1 MTKIYGQSDDLIE
14 FEGDID
20 DEVNISSIDN
30 SESRPMILTFDE
42 QTKVEI
48 SYIDGEWK
56 IRVLVVGHLFNKIV
70 PNEGEYFDVLY
81 MKDGLKSFEIEVERW
96 L

>member
-30 SESRPMILTFDE
+30 SESRPMILTFNK
-42 QTKVEI
+42 QTKV
-48 SYIDGEWK
+48 G
-56 IRVLVVGHLFNKIV
+56 VC
-70 PNEGEYFDVLY
+70 
-81 MKDGLKSFEIEVERW
+81 
-96 L
+96 